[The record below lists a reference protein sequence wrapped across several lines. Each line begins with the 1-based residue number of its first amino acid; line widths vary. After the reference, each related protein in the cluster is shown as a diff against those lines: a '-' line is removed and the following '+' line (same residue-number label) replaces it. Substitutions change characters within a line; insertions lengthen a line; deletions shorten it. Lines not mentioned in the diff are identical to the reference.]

1 MVQLAYLKTSVT
13 KDLTQS
19 GLVKS
24 VQMSFLFPAQTLTNE
39 TVIIVYSAPGI
50 VVSEKRGRRG

>member
-50 VVSEKRGRRG
+50 VSEKRGRRG